1 MVVVIVN
8 SCSMSRKLAADF
20 VNKESYEVA
29 VLLLPAKYLD
39 YMYQDAADQL
49 YTSDDKEFDQLKL
62 LPKIS
67 DSIFMEN
74 YFNTFIDHLEKTNI
88 QVFTPEYMT
97 EFLNFRGKAY
107 VVEMAQMEL
116 IERTYQQQ
124 IDELRAGVSKSR
136 MIPLTELSLNIWL
149 DVSAKDAS
157 KNAKHVYFDEQTI
170 RDHLEGNFVE
180 DPIKD
185 DIIYYHQT
193 DSLQQA
199 EVHEWAIDL
208 GQTHAE
214 YLYDLMMN
222 TYIWNHL
229 SSKQQEYHLFLHYNP
244 HYQVVERADEAFEML
259 EE

>member
-1 MVVVIVN
+1 
-8 SCSMSRKLAADF
+8 MSRKLAADF

-39 YMYQDAADQL
+39 YMYQDAANQL
-49 YTSDDKEFDQLKL
+49 YTFEHKEFKNLRL

-74 YFNTFIDHLEKTNI
+74 YFNTFIEHLENTNI
-88 QVFTPEYMT
+88 QVFTAEHMT
-97 EFLNFRGKAY
+97 DFLNFRGKAY

-124 IDELRAGVSKSR
+124 IDELHAGISKSR
-136 MIPLTELSLNIWL
+136 FIPLTELSLNIWL

-157 KNAKHVYFDEQTI
+157 QNAKHVYFDEQTI
-170 RDHLEGNFVE
+170 RDHLDGDFVE
-180 DPIKD
+180 DPIKQ
-185 DIIYYHQT
+185 DIIYYSQI
-193 DSLQQA
+193 DSLQTK
-199 EVHEWAIDL
+199 EVHQWAIDL
-208 GQTHAE
+208 GQIHAE

-229 SSKQQEYHLFLHYNP
+229 SPKQQERHLFLHYNP